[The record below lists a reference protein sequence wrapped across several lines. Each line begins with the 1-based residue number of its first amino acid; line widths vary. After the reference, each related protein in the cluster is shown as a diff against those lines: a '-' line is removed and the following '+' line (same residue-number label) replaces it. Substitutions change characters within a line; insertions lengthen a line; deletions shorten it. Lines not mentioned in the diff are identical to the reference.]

1 MGMTSSCYIAQR
13 VSSAISYLMEKR
25 GYSCVNY
32 IDDLGGVVTPSKANE
47 AFEHLGAL
55 LWEIGIL
62 ELTAKASLPSHI
74 MTFLGIQLN
83 SITQTLSIDSEK
95 LSNIRE
101 ITSWWL
107 NKTTASLKD
116 IQKLVGVLSFAAS
129 CVREGRLFFS
139 RLLNLLKECPK
150 TGVIWVSEQ
159 ARKDILWWNKFCE
172 SYNGVLALPSEN
184 WFKPDIIFSS
194 DSCLTGCGA
203 MSDTHFF
210 HFEIPETIIKQGKYV
225 NQFETYAVLIAVR
238 EWKEEFVN
246 KNIQI
251 FCDNSSTVDILKS
264 GRASCPFMQ
273 SCLRE
278 IRYYSA
284 QFNFR
289 IRAVHLSGVDN
300 RLSDALS
307 RWHLH
312 PSYEQI
318 FLRETEGKGFQETTV
333 LDFELRDYW

>member
-1 MGMTSSCYIAQR
+1 M
-13 VSSAISYLMEKR
+13 
-25 GYSCVNY
+25 
-32 IDDLGGVVTPSKANE
+32 
-47 AFEHLGAL
+47 
-55 LWEIGIL
+55 
-62 ELTAKASLPSHI
+62 
-74 MTFLGIQLN
+74 
-83 SITQTLSIDSEK
+83 
-95 LSNIRE
+95 
-101 ITSWWL
+101 
-107 NKTTASLKD
+107 
-116 IQKLVGVLSFAAS
+116 
-129 CVREGRLFFS
+129 
-139 RLLNLLKECPK
+139 LKECPK

-172 SYNGVLALPSEN
+172 SYNGVSALPSEN

-194 DSCLTGCGA
+194 DSCLTGCRA

-210 HFEIPETIIKQGKYV
+210 YFEIPETIIKQGKYV

-273 SCLRE
+273 SCLIE

-284 QFNFR
+284 QFKFR

-300 RLSDALS
+300 RLSDTLS

-318 FLRETEGKGFQETTV
+318 FLRETEGKGLQETTV